1 MKTLSKI
8 ILGVLAALYCYLF
21 VRYRPWEALI
31 DRSRISDTV
40 LASLVAIVLIGL
52 TVCALIL
59 IGGRKGARNWFIFF
73 NVLYFAFGVYATQV
87 AWTLWIFQ
95 TPTLLDRVKASA
107 GPFLLG
113 VSLPIAVVI
122 YFFKAEKK

>member
-1 MKTLSKI
+1 MKKISKI
-8 ILGVLAALYCYLF
+8 LLGILVVFYCYLF
-21 VRYRPWEALI
+21 VRYRPWEAWI

-52 TVCALIL
+52 VVCALAL
-59 IGGRKGARNWFIFF
+59 IAGRKGARKGFVIF
-73 NVLYFAFGVYATQV
+73 NVLYLAFGLYVTYI

-95 TPTLLDRVKASA
+95 KPTLFDRMKAST

-113 VSLPIAVVI
+113 VILPIAVVI
-122 YFFKAEKK
+122 YFLKRGQK